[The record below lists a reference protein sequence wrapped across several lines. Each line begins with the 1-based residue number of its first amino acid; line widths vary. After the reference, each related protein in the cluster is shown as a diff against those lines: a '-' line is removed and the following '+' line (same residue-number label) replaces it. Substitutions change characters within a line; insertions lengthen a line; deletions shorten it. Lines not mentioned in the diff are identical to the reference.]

1 MGRPPRH
8 VKNLDPPMRTSFPHA
23 ELRRQRGQSP
33 GAQREGSGTLGGCS
47 AGELAPELNKSS
59 RRHAHP
65 EEGRRPQESRG
76 WGGPAPARL
85 PPPREPVVK
94 AETMERAPE
103 TRGGETAPP
112 EREGQARG
120 GGERRGREEG
130 LRSGES
136 CGPGE
141 PLCSSIC
148 SVSLA
153 PLCPQEPPTI
163 PQYASIMSF
172 LAIPATHVLALRR
185 LHSLEDSPLKLSPT
199 GERSRCP
206 PGGSQT

>member
-120 GGERRGREEG
+120 GGERRGRE
-130 LRSGES
+130 
-136 CGPGE
+136 GPPRARPGAAR
-141 PLCSSIC
+141 PSPAR
-148 SVSLA
+148 A
-153 PLCPQEPPTI
+153 PSPVRRAPELLQPRPPTSLTRG
-163 PQYASIMSF
+163 PRQRQPSF
-172 LAIPATHVLALRR
+172 GKGLN
-185 LHSLEDSPLKLSPT
+185 
-199 GERSRCP
+199 SRC
-206 PGGSQT
+206 